1 MNKQNPLN
9 ATIGLRIKQSRKAAK
24 LTQEQLAEKIEV
36 STQYI
41 SDLERGVVG
50 TSIPTL
56 IKICDCLCVSS
67 DFLLRGIEPDNQLSL
82 CLSSRFHNLTL
93 QEQAL
98 MEEGFNLLNKAFSIN
113 S

>member
-1 MNKQNPLN
+1 MNKSNPLN
-9 ATIGLRIKQSRKAAK
+9 KTIGLRIKQSRKAVK

-41 SDLERGVVG
+41 SDLERGIVG

-56 IKICDCLCVSS
+56 IKICDCLSVSS
-67 DFLLRGIEPDNQLSL
+67 DYLLRGIEPDNPHSL
-82 CLSSRFHNLTL
+82 CLSGRLHNLTP

-98 MEEGFNLLNKAFSIN
+98 MEEGFNLLNRAFSLKH
-113 S
+113 